1 MTHTWFIKNSENPT
15 RKNTSIK
22 QNGKTPEETLS
33 QKIYIRQIKMWKKLN
48 TFWSLGKYKLKPEW
62 GTTTFPLGYL
72 KLKRLSMQSGN
83 QNCYILLAGMQ
94 NGVTSLGKQFD
105 SFLKAKYTPIIW
117 SSQSTTKYLS
127 NRNEIYVHIKTC
139 GWMFTATLCRT
150 GPNWEQLK

>member
-1 MTHTWFIKNSENPT
+1 
-15 RKNTSIK
+15 
-22 QNGKTPEETLS
+22 
-33 QKIYIRQIKMWKKLN
+33 
-48 TFWSLGKYKLKPEW
+48 
-62 GTTTFPLGYL
+62 
-72 KLKRLSMQSGN
+72 MQSGN

-139 GWMFTATLCRT
+139 G
-150 GPNWEQLK
+150 